1 MLCRGSAVAMRGNE
15 VKLCHLHMPY
25 AHALWALPHPSQPT
39 PNNARLQIDWLTCD
53 VGLALPQASQLLGND
68 VRLLVGPQV
77 GAGGLW

>member
-1 MLCRGSAVAMRGNE
+1 MPPAHATHATHLC
-15 VKLCHLHMPY
+15 C
-25 AHALWALPHPSQPT
+25 ALWALPHPSQPT

-77 GAGGLW
+77 GWAVVTLTGCWCC